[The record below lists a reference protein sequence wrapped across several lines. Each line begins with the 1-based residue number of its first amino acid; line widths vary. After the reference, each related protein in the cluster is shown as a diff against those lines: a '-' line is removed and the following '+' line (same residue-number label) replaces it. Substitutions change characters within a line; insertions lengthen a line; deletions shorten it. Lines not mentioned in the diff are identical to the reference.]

1 MKGEEKAKAGL
12 QSRKENI
19 SPVGSR
25 NQIEEFI
32 NAQVTGRGLDERTEK
47 AYRQDLDHFYQWME
61 QRGKDEIP
69 AGEEWKWETTMEN
82 YLTYLSKDRGLRIST
97 ITRKHKVLTY
107 YLAYLA
113 QAGILPR
120 YRSLILPVQ
129 ANTEC
134 KKSQESGSMSKD
146 EVDALFK
153 AAEREYEQ
161 LDSDFRK
168 RVCLRDLVM
177 LELLFYHR
185 VEVSEL
191 LRLEASDYDRKT
203 GILFLC
209 RKRRKERK
217 VYVFS
222 KVVRGHMNQWLE
234 ERDYFERDNEYHNRM
249 FLSKLGRPL
258 SMKMVINVADKYRRL
273 AGIEKAVTPKDLKN
287 SMERYGRELVMEQC
301 G

>member
-1 MKGEEKAKAGL
+1 MSADEEEK
-12 QSRKENI
+12 
-19 SPVGSR
+19 
-25 NQIEEFI
+25 
-32 NAQVTGRGLDERTEK
+32 
-47 AYRQDLDHFYQWME
+47 
-61 QRGKDEIP
+61 
-69 AGEEWKWETTMEN
+69 WEANMEN
-82 YLTYLSKDRGLRIST
+82 YLTYLSRDRGLRIST

-107 YLAYLA
+107 YLAYLV
-113 QAGILPR
+113 QVGILPGC
-120 YRSLILPVQ
+120 RSLILPIQ
-129 ANTEC
+129 PGTKC
-134 KKSQESGSMSKD
+134 KKSQEGGSMSKY
-146 EVDALFK
+146 EVDALFQ

-191 LRLEASDYDRKT
+191 LRLETADYDRKMGT
-203 GILFLC
+203 LFLC
-209 RKRRKERK
+209 GKRGKVRK

-222 KVVRGHMNQWLE
+222 KVVRGHLEHWLE

-258 SMKMVINVADKYRRL
+258 SMKMVINVVDKYRRL

-287 SMERYGRELVMEQC
+287 SMERYGRELVMERC
-301 G
+301 S